1 MYCTVSIYRGAI
13 FVRFNL
19 RSLYKRRTASF
30 PFQIKL
36 CFLLLSLLYS
46 FDNGKRSNITEHY
59 KKLIKPIVNKLI
71 VNFHKKTIFENNS
84 KLTTF
89 IVSAVT
95 ANVKNN
101 EIKLYKPVIEN
112 SSTLLLENLE

>member
-1 MYCTVSIYRGAI
+1 MYCTVSIYKGAI

-36 CFLLLSLLYS
+36 CFLLFSLLYS

-59 KKLIKPIVNKLI
+59 KLIKCIINKLI
-71 VNFHKKTIFENNS
+71 VNIHKKTIFENNS

-101 EIKLYKPVIEN
+101 EIKLYRPVIEN